1 MHLKDLFRPVFT
13 WGTLKAGVHMNLS
26 EILGSLKK
34 IEMEPLEWRNNFTI
48 MKHHQAVAQPQPIFN
63 FKL

>member
-1 MHLKDLFRPVFT
+1 
-13 WGTLKAGVHMNLS
+13 MNLS